1 MLTLPVDPLPGWSL
15 LMPRKSRNPKHPESR
30 ANTGP
35 AHTGGGQLRII
46 AGEWRSRKLPVANV
60 PGLRPT
66 SDRVRETVFNWLT
79 MMTPG
84 ARVLDVFSG
93 TGALSMEALSR
104 GASSAVLLEKS
115 PVATRTLKSNLT
127 LLKAEH
133 AMVIECD
140 SLTWLNQPAETGFDL
155 IFLDPPFRMNLLEPA
170 CQLLESN
177 GYLNE
182 NSHIYIEVEKELN
195 PLPIPEN
202 WQLEK
207 CKTAGQV
214 SFSLWSRMKKQ
225 Q

>member
-1 MLTLPVDPLPGWSL
+1 MPGKARHPKPH
-15 LMPRKSRNPKHPESR
+15 PRSAS
-30 ANTGP
+30 T
-35 AHTGGGQLRII
+35 HTGGGQLRII

-66 SDRVRETVFNWLT
+66 SDRVRETVFNWLAT
-79 MMTPG
+79 ITPG

-115 PVATRTLKSNLT
+115 PVAARMLKSNLA
-127 LLKAEH
+127 LLKAER
-133 AMVIECD
+133 ARVVESD
-140 SLTWLNQPAETGFDL
+140 SLTWLKQPAETSFDL
-155 IFLDPPFRMNLLEPA
+155 IFMDPPFRMDLLAPA

-182 NSHIYIEVEKELN
+182 NSLIYIEVEKELV
-195 PLPIPEN
+195 PLSIPGN

-207 CKTAGQV
+207 IKTAGQV
-214 SFSLWSRMKKQ
+214 SFSLWSRIKKQ
-225 Q
+225 

>member
-1 MLTLPVDPLPGWSL
+1 MAVKTH
-15 LMPRKSRNPKHPESR
+15 KSSNSKHSS
-30 ANTGP
+30 
-35 AHTGGGQLRII
+35 HTGGGQLRII
-46 AGEWRSRKLPVANV
+46 AGEWRSRKLPVAKV

-66 SDRVRETVFNWLT
+66 SDRVRETVFNWLA
-79 MMTPG
+79 MITPR
-84 ARVLDVFSG
+84 AKVLDVFSG

-104 GASSAVLLEKS
+104 GASSATLLEKS
-115 PVATRTLKSNLT
+115 PVAARTLKSNLA

-133 AMVIECD
+133 AKVVETD
-140 SLTWLNQPAETGFDL
+140 SLNWLNQTAETSFDL

-195 PLPIPEN
+195 PLPVPEN

-207 CKTAGQV
+207 SKTAGQV
-214 SFSLWSRMKKQ
+214 SFSLWSRIKKQ

>member
-1 MLTLPVDPLPGWSL
+1 MTNK
-15 LMPRKSRNPKHPESR
+15 PRNRKCSTTHHATTS
-30 ANTGP
+30 G
-35 AHTGGGQLRII
+35 HTGGGQLRII

-60 PGLRPT
+60 AGLRPT
-66 SDRVRETVFNWLT
+66 SDRVRETVFNWLA
-79 MMTPG
+79 MITPG

-104 GASSAVLLEKS
+104 GASSATLLEKS
-115 PVATRTLKSNLT
+115 PVAAKTLKSNLA

-133 AMVIECD
+133 TKVVETD
-140 SLTWLNQPAETGFDL
+140 SLNWLNQTAETSFDL

-182 NSHIYIEVEKELN
+182 NSRIYIEVEQELN
-195 PLPIPEN
+195 PLPVPEN

-207 CKTAGQV
+207 SKTAGQV
-214 SFSLWSRMKKQ
+214 SFSLWSRIKKQ

>member
-1 MLTLPVDPLPGWSL
+1 
-15 LMPRKSRNPKHPESR
+15 MPRKSRNPKHPESR
-30 ANTGP
+30 ANTGSS
-35 AHTGGGQLRII
+35 HTGGGQLRII

-66 SDRVRETVFNWLT
+66 SDRVRETVFNWLA
-79 MMTPG
+79 MITPG
-84 ARVLDVFSG
+84 AKILDVFSG

-104 GASSAVLLEKS
+104 GASSATLLEKS
-115 PVATRTLKSNLT
+115 PVAVRTLKSNLA

-133 AMVIECD
+133 AKVVETD
-140 SLTWLNQPAETGFDL
+140 SLNWLNQTAETSFDL

-182 NSHIYIEVEKELN
+182 NSHIYIELEKKLTL
-195 PLPIPEN
+195 LPVPEN

-207 CKTAGQV
+207 SKTAGQV
-214 SFSLWSRMKKQ
+214 SFSLWSRIKKTTIINASHMDLPKRYQ
-225 Q
+225 

>member
-1 MLTLPVDPLPGWSL
+1 MTSK
-15 LMPRKSRNPKHPESR
+15 PRNRKRSTTHPATAS
-30 ANTGP
+30 G
-35 AHTGGGQLRII
+35 HTGGGQLRII

-79 MMTPG
+79 MITPG

-104 GASSAVLLEKS
+104 GASSATLLEKS
-115 PVATRTLKSNLT
+115 PVAARTLKSNLA

-133 AMVIECD
+133 ANVVETD
-140 SLTWLNQPAETGFDL
+140 SLSWLNQAAETSFDL

-177 GYLNE
+177 GYLSE
-182 NSHIYIEVEKELN
+182 NSRIYIEVEKELN
-195 PLPIPEN
+195 PLPVPEN

-207 CKTAGQV
+207 SKTAGQV
-214 SFSLWSRMKKQ
+214 SFSLWSRIKKQ

>member
-1 MLTLPVDPLPGWSL
+1 MSRKPINPG
-15 LMPRKSRNPKHPESR
+15 HPESR
-30 ANTGP
+30 ANINP

-66 SDRVRETVFNWLT
+66 SDRVRETVFNWLA
-79 MMTPG
+79 MVTPG

-93 TGALSMEALSR
+93 TGVLSMEALSR
-104 GASSAVLLEKS
+104 GASSALLLEKS
-115 PVATRTLKSNLT
+115 PVAANVLKSNLAM
-127 LLKAEH
+127 LKAGRAKVVES
-133 AMVIECD
+133 D
-140 SLTWLNQPAETGFDL
+140 SLTWLKQPAETSFDL

-182 NSHIYIEVEKELN
+182 NSLIYIEVEKELA
-195 PLPIPEN
+195 PLPIPKN

-207 CKTAGQV
+207 SKNAGQV
-214 SFSLWSRMKKQ
+214 NFSLWSRTRKQ
-225 Q
+225 